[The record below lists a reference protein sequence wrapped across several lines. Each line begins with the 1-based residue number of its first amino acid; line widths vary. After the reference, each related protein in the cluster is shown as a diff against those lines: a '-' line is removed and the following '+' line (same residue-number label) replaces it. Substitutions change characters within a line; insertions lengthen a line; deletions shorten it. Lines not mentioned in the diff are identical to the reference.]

1 VFLPL
6 SISWVLTIA
15 FVSSCGWFLYQGARS
30 SAGVTDR
37 ISLLAHAVMCVAMVA
52 MVWPWGTRLPP
63 SAQFAALGSSALW
76 FLLLA
81 VRARRTTL
89 AVANAHHT
97 LMAFVMIWMVVAAL
111 PAPSHPQAGNT
122 AISGMS
128 EMPGMSDMPGMSEM
142 PGPSTAALVFG
153 VYFLVAALVG
163 LAAAV
168 RAASPGRP
176 LRSLSKA
183 TGHAV
188 MSVGAGVLALVM
200 L

>member
-1 VFLPL
+1 MFLPL

-63 SAQFAALGSSALW
+63 SVQIAVLGSSALW

-89 AVANAHHT
+89 VVASAHHT
-97 LMAFVMIWMVVAAL
+97 LMAAVMIWMVMAAL

-122 AISGMS
+122 AIS
-128 EMPGMSDMPGMSEM
+128 GMSDMPGMSEM